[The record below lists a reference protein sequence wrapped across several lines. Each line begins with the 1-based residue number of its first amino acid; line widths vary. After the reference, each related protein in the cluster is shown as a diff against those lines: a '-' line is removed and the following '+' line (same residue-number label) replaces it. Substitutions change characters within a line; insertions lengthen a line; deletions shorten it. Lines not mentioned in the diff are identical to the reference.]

1 MRDATAGDPVS
12 GLKWSHKA
20 LRKLRRVLRRRYHIS
35 APTISRLL
43 RKDHYSLRVN
53 SKRLAGHQH
62 PGRDEQFSYIVRY
75 RQAFLRRGWAVISV
89 DSKKRELVGPFKNTG
104 RAWRQS
110 ARAVNMYDFRSDAVG
125 VALLYG
131 VYDVGRNRGYMAVG
145 ISHDTA
151 EFAVATIRAWWFG
164 EGRHHYGQHR
174 HLLIEADC
182 GGSNGNRNQRWRVLL
197 QEFADETRL
206 VLTVT
211 HYPTG
216 ASKWNLIE
224 HRMFNEIS
232 ANWAAQPLD
241 SYETV
246 LKHLRTTSTTTG
258 FRCRARLDP
267 KPYQTG
273 IKVSKKDRA
282 ALHLRPHKIFPHWN
296 YTIYPRTP
304 SAKERGAS

>member
-1 MRDATAGDPVS
+1 MRDATAGDPIS

-20 LRKLRRVLRRRYHIS
+20 LRKLRRVLRRRYRIS
-35 APTISRLL
+35 SPTISRLL

-53 SKRLAGHQH
+53 RKRLAGHQC
-62 PGRDEQFSYIVRY
+62 PGRDQQFVYIARY
-75 RQAFLRRGWAVISV
+75 RNAYLRRGWAVISV
-89 DSKKRELVGPFKNTG
+89 DSKKRELVGPFKNAG

-110 ARAVNMYDFRSDAVG
+110 PRDVNMYDFRSDALG

-131 VYDVGRNRGYMAVG
+131 VYDVGRNRDYMGVG

-151 EFAVATIRAWWFG
+151 EFAVATIRAWWFE
-164 EGRHHYGQHR
+164 EGRHDHGQHR

-182 GGSNGNRNQRWRVLL
+182 GGSNGNRNRRWRVLL
-197 QEFADETRL
+197 QEFADETGL
-206 VLTVT
+206 IVTVT

-216 ASKWNLIE
+216 GSKWNLIE

-246 LKHLRTTSTTTG
+246 LKYVRTTTTSTG

-273 IKVSKKDRA
+273 VKVSRKDMA
-282 ALHLRPHKIFPHWN
+282 GLHIRPHKIFPHWN
-296 YTIYPRTP
+296 YTIYPRTL
-304 SAKERGAS
+304 STKN